1 MKKVIRFIDYW
12 NEDDVRFF
20 ASLGI
25 KVIPNESSNIYV
37 KEKHIQDSIHQYLL
51 ESDNHPLCIE
61 DYSFEYTKE
70 EILASEYCV
79 IRNYHYCGYPEHLND
94 ITCEWQDNCTSCH
107 YNAVQID
114 DYRVSKVAK
123 HKLWGFFAWVFEV
136 LFASVDLYQEVFE
149 PLGIGC
155 RPLRTKGGKIIDGVV
170 QLVIPVIDEDMVFL
184 NHNYRE
190 CPECGK
196 RKYVGAPINPFYP
209 LHKHPL
215 PHIYL
220 SKERFGDGWFSD
232 REIYIS
238 TELALK
244 LIKMKELKY
253 EWLIPCKPN
262 YEAYLTSIDGWEP
275 QQSKRLDTGKELSI
289 FV

>member
-1 MKKVIRFIDYW
+1 MKVIHDLHNFW
-12 NEDDVRFF
+12 EEKDVDFLAQF
-20 ASLGI
+20 GI
-25 KVIPNESSNIYV
+25 KRIPHDNEPI
-37 KEKHIQDSIHQYLL
+37 K
-51 ESDNHPLCIE
+51 IE
-61 DYSFEYTKE
+61 DGYIYEEIIKYFSNKQFNPLREYIQFEYSKE
-70 EILASEYCV
+70 EILGSEYCV

-155 RPLRTKGGKIIDGVV
+155 RPLRTKGEKIIDGVV

-184 NHNYRE
+184 NYNYRE

-262 YEAYLTSIDGWEP
+262 YEAYLASIDGWEP
-275 QQSKRLDTGKELSI
+275 QQSKRLDPGKELSI

>member
-1 MKKVIRFIDYW
+1 MKVIHDLHNFW
-12 NEDDVRFF
+12 EENDVDFLAQF
-20 ASLGI
+20 GI
-25 KVIPNESSNIYV
+25 KRIPNDNEPIKIEEGYIYEEIIKYFSNKQFNPLREY
-37 KEKHIQDSIHQYLL
+37 IQ
-51 ESDNHPLCIE
+51 
-61 DYSFEYTKE
+61 FEYSKE
-70 EILASEYCV
+70 EILGSEYCV

-184 NHNYRE
+184 NYNYRE

-262 YEAYLTSIDGWEP
+262 YEAYLASIDGWEP
-275 QQSKRLDTGKELSI
+275 QQSKWLDPGKELSI

>member
-1 MKKVIRFIDYW
+1 MKVIHDLHNFW
-12 NEDDVRFF
+12 EENDVDFLAQF
-20 ASLGI
+20 GI
-25 KVIPNESSNIYV
+25 KRIPNDNEPIKIEEGYTYEEIIKYFSNKQFNPLREY
-37 KEKHIQDSIHQYLL
+37 IQ
-51 ESDNHPLCIE
+51 
-61 DYSFEYTKE
+61 FEYSKE

-184 NHNYRE
+184 NHNYQE

>member
-1 MKKVIRFIDYW
+1 MKVIHDLHNFW
-12 NEDDVRFF
+12 EENDVDFLAQF
-20 ASLGI
+20 GI
-25 KVIPNESSNIYV
+25 KRIPNDNEPIKIEEGYIYEEIIKYFSNKQFNPLREY
-37 KEKHIQDSIHQYLL
+37 IQ
-51 ESDNHPLCIE
+51 
-61 DYSFEYTKE
+61 FEYSKE
-70 EILASEYCV
+70 EILGSEYCV

-136 LFASVDLYQEVFE
+136 LFVSVDLYQEVFE

-190 CPECGK
+190 CPDCGK

-262 YEAYLTSIDGWEP
+262 YEAYLASIDGWEP
-275 QQSKRLDTGKELSI
+275 QQSKRLDPGKELSI

>member
-1 MKKVIRFIDYW
+1 MKVIHDLHNFW
-12 NEDDVRFF
+12 EENDVDFLAQF
-20 ASLGI
+20 GI
-25 KVIPNESSNIYV
+25 KRIPNDNEPIKIEEGYIYEEIIKYFSNKQFNPLREY
-37 KEKHIQDSIHQYLL
+37 IQ
-51 ESDNHPLCIE
+51 
-61 DYSFEYTKE
+61 FEYSKE

-190 CPECGK
+190 CPDCGK

-262 YEAYLTSIDGWEP
+262 YEAYLASIDGWEP
-275 QQSKRLDTGKELSI
+275 QHSKRLDPGKELSI

>member
-1 MKKVIRFIDYW
+1 MKVIHDLHNFW
-12 NEDDVRFF
+12 EENDVDFLAQF
-20 ASLGI
+20 GI
-25 KVIPNESSNIYV
+25 KRIPNDNEPIKIEEGYIYEEIIKYFSNKQFNPLREY
-37 KEKHIQDSIHQYLL
+37 IQ
-51 ESDNHPLCIE
+51 
-61 DYSFEYTKE
+61 FEYSKE
-70 EILASEYCV
+70 EILGSEYCV

-184 NHNYRE
+184 NYNYRE

-262 YEAYLTSIDGWEP
+262 YEAYLASIDGWEP
-275 QQSKRLDTGKELSI
+275 QQSKRLDPGKDLSI

>member
-1 MKKVIRFIDYW
+1 MKVIHDLHNFW
-12 NEDDVRFF
+12 EENDVDFLAQF
-20 ASLGI
+20 GI
-25 KVIPNESSNIYV
+25 KRIPNDNEPIKIEEGYTYEEIIKYFSNKQFNPLREY
-37 KEKHIQDSIHQYLL
+37 IQ
-51 ESDNHPLCIE
+51 
-61 DYSFEYTKE
+61 FEYSKE

-184 NHNYRE
+184 NHNYQE

-196 RKYVGAPINPFYP
+196 RKYVSAPINPFYP

-220 SKERFGDGWFSD
+220 SKERFGDVWFSD

-262 YEAYLTSIDGWEP
+262 YEAYLASIDGWEP
-275 QQSKRLDTGKELSI
+275 QQSKRLYPGKELSI

>member
-1 MKKVIRFIDYW
+1 MKVIHDLHNFW
-12 NEDDVRFF
+12 EENDVDFLAQF
-20 ASLGI
+20 GI
-25 KVIPNESSNIYV
+25 KRIPNDNEPIKIEEGYTYEEIIKYFSNKQFNPLREY
-37 KEKHIQDSIHQYLL
+37 IQ
-51 ESDNHPLCIE
+51 
-61 DYSFEYTKE
+61 FEYSKE

-170 QLVIPVIDEDMVFL
+170 QLVLPVIDEDMVFL

>member
-1 MKKVIRFIDYW
+1 MRKDIYEEI
-12 NEDDVRFF
+12 
-20 ASLGI
+20 I
-25 KVIPNESSNIYV
+25 KYFSNKQFNPLREY
-37 KEKHIQDSIHQYLL
+37 IQ
-51 ESDNHPLCIE
+51 
-61 DYSFEYTKE
+61 FEYSKE

-184 NHNYRE
+184 NYNYRE

-253 EWLIPCKPN
+253 EWLIPCKPD
-262 YEAYLTSIDGWEP
+262 YEAYLASIDGWEP
-275 QQSKRLDTGKELSI
+275 QQSKRLDPGKELSI

>member
-1 MKKVIRFIDYW
+1 MKVIHDLHNFW
-12 NEDDVRFF
+12 EENDVDFLAQF
-20 ASLGI
+20 GI
-25 KVIPNESSNIYV
+25 KRIPNDNEPIKIEEGYTYEEIIKYFSNKQFNPLREY
-37 KEKHIQDSIHQYLL
+37 IQ
-51 ESDNHPLCIE
+51 
-61 DYSFEYTKE
+61 FEYSKE

-123 HKLWGFFAWVFEV
+123 HKLWGFLAWVFEV
-136 LFASVDLYQEVFE
+136 LFASVDFYQEVFE

-184 NHNYRE
+184 NHNYQE

>member
-1 MKKVIRFIDYW
+1 MKVIHDLHNFW
-12 NEDDVRFF
+12 EENDVDFLAQF
-20 ASLGI
+20 GI
-25 KVIPNESSNIYV
+25 KRIPNDNEPIKIEEGYTYEEIIKYFSNKQFNPLREY
-37 KEKHIQDSIHQYLL
+37 IQ
-51 ESDNHPLCIE
+51 
-61 DYSFEYTKE
+61 FEYSKE

-196 RKYVGAPINPFYP
+196 RKYVSAPINPFYP

-262 YEAYLTSIDGWEP
+262 YEAYLASIDGWEP
-275 QQSKRLDTGKELSI
+275 QQSKRLYPGKELSI

>member
-1 MKKVIRFIDYW
+1 MKVIHDLHNFW
-12 NEDDVRFF
+12 EENDVDFLAQF
-20 ASLGI
+20 GI
-25 KVIPNESSNIYV
+25 KRIPNDNEPIKIEEGYIYEEIIKYFSNKQFNPLREY
-37 KEKHIQDSIHQYLL
+37 IQ
-51 ESDNHPLCIE
+51 
-61 DYSFEYTKE
+61 FEYSKE

-262 YEAYLTSIDGWEP
+262 YEAYLASIDGWEP
-275 QQSKRLDTGKELSI
+275 QQSKRLDPGKELSI

>member
-1 MKKVIRFIDYW
+1 MKVIHDLHNFW
-12 NEDDVRFF
+12 EENDVDFLAQF
-20 ASLGI
+20 GI
-25 KVIPNESSNIYV
+25 KRIPNDNEPIKIEEGYIYEEIIKYFSNKQFNPLREY
-37 KEKHIQDSIHQYLL
+37 IQ
-51 ESDNHPLCIE
+51 
-61 DYSFEYTKE
+61 FEYSKE
-70 EILASEYCV
+70 EILGSEYCV

-155 RPLRTKGGKIIDGVV
+155 RPLRTKGGKIMDGVV
-170 QLVIPVIDEDMVFL
+170 QLVIPVIDEDMVFV
-184 NHNYRE
+184 NYNYRE

-262 YEAYLTSIDGWEP
+262 YEAYLASIDGWEP
-275 QQSKRLDTGKELSI
+275 QQSKRLDPGKELSI

>member
-1 MKKVIRFIDYW
+1 MKVIHDLHNFW
-12 NEDDVRFF
+12 EENDVDFLAQF
-20 ASLGI
+20 GI
-25 KVIPNESSNIYV
+25 KRIPNDNEPIKIEEGYIYEEIIKYFSNKQFNPLREYV
-37 KEKHIQDSIHQYLL
+37 Q
-51 ESDNHPLCIE
+51 
-61 DYSFEYTKE
+61 FEYSKE

-184 NHNYRE
+184 NYNYRE

-262 YEAYLTSIDGWEP
+262 YEAYLASIDGWEP
-275 QQSKRLDTGKELSI
+275 QQSKRLDPGKELSI

>member
-1 MKKVIRFIDYW
+1 MKVIHDLHNFW
-12 NEDDVRFF
+12 EENDVDFLAQF
-20 ASLGI
+20 GI
-25 KVIPNESSNIYV
+25 KRIPNDNEPIKIEEGYIYEEIIKYFSNKQFNPLREY
-37 KEKHIQDSIHQYLL
+37 IQ
-51 ESDNHPLCIE
+51 
-61 DYSFEYTKE
+61 FEYSKE
-70 EILASEYCV
+70 EILGSEYCV

-184 NHNYRE
+184 NYNYRE

-262 YEAYLTSIDGWEP
+262 YEAYLASIDGWEP
-275 QQSKRLDTGKELSI
+275 QHSKRLDPGKELSI

>member
-1 MKKVIRFIDYW
+1 MKVIHDLHNFW
-12 NEDDVRFF
+12 EENDVDFLAQF
-20 ASLGI
+20 GI
-25 KVIPNESSNIYV
+25 KRIPNDNEPIKIEEGYIYEEIIKYFSNKQFNPLREY
-37 KEKHIQDSIHQYLL
+37 IQ
-51 ESDNHPLCIE
+51 
-61 DYSFEYTKE
+61 FEYSKE

-184 NHNYRE
+184 NYNYRE

-253 EWLIPCKPN
+253 EWLIPCKPD
-262 YEAYLTSIDGWEP
+262 YEAYLASIDGWEP
-275 QQSKRLDTGKELSI
+275 QQSKRLDPGKELSI

>member
-1 MKKVIRFIDYW
+1 MKVIHDLHNFW
-12 NEDDVRFF
+12 EENDVDFLAQF
-20 ASLGI
+20 GI
-25 KVIPNESSNIYV
+25 KRIPNDNEPIKIEEGYTYEEIIKYFSNKQFNPLREY
-37 KEKHIQDSIHQYLL
+37 IQ
-51 ESDNHPLCIE
+51 
-61 DYSFEYTKE
+61 FEYSKE

-170 QLVIPVIDEDMVFL
+170 QLVLPVIDEDMVFL
-184 NHNYRE
+184 NYNYQE

-196 RKYVGAPINPFYP
+196 RKYVSAPINPFYP

>member
-1 MKKVIRFIDYW
+1 MKVIHDLHNFW
-12 NEDDVRFF
+12 EENDVDFLAQF
-20 ASLGI
+20 GI
-25 KVIPNESSNIYV
+25 KRIPNDNEPIKIEEGYIYEEIIKYFSNKQFNPLREY
-37 KEKHIQDSIHQYLL
+37 IQ
-51 ESDNHPLCIE
+51 
-61 DYSFEYTKE
+61 FEYSKE

-184 NHNYRE
+184 NYNYRE

-262 YEAYLTSIDGWEP
+262 YEAYLASIDGWEP
-275 QQSKRLDTGKELSI
+275 QHSKRLDPGKELSI

>member
-1 MKKVIRFIDYW
+1 MKVIHDLHNFW
-12 NEDDVRFF
+12 EENDVDFLAQF
-20 ASLGI
+20 GI
-25 KVIPNESSNIYV
+25 KRIPNDNEPIKIEEGYIYEEIIKYFSNKQFNPLREY
-37 KEKHIQDSIHQYLL
+37 IQ
-51 ESDNHPLCIE
+51 
-61 DYSFEYTKE
+61 FEYSKE

-190 CPECGK
+190 CPDCGK

-262 YEAYLTSIDGWEP
+262 YEAYLASIDGWEP
-275 QQSKRLDTGKELSI
+275 QQSKRLDPGKELSI

>member
-1 MKKVIRFIDYW
+1 MKVIHDLHNFW
-12 NEDDVRFF
+12 EENDVDFLAQF
-20 ASLGI
+20 GI
-25 KVIPNESSNIYV
+25 KRIPNDNEPIKIEEGYIYEEIIKYFSNKQFNPLREY
-37 KEKHIQDSIHQYLL
+37 IQ
-51 ESDNHPLCIE
+51 
-61 DYSFEYTKE
+61 FEYSKE

-184 NHNYRE
+184 NYNYRE
-190 CPECGK
+190 CPDCGK

-220 SKERFGDGWFSD
+220 SKDSFGDGWFSD

-262 YEAYLTSIDGWEP
+262 YEAYLASIDGWEP
-275 QQSKRLDTGKELSI
+275 QQSKRLDPGKELSI

>member
-1 MKKVIRFIDYW
+1 MKVIHDLHNFW
-12 NEDDVRFF
+12 EENDVDFLAQF
-20 ASLGI
+20 GI
-25 KVIPNESSNIYV
+25 KRIPNDNEPIKIEEGYIYEEIIKYFSNKQFNPLREY
-37 KEKHIQDSIHQYLL
+37 IQ
-51 ESDNHPLCIE
+51 
-61 DYSFEYTKE
+61 FEYSKE
-70 EILASEYCV
+70 EILGSEYCV

-190 CPECGK
+190 CPDCGK

-262 YEAYLTSIDGWEP
+262 YEAYLASIDGWEP
-275 QQSKRLDTGKELSI
+275 QQSKRLDPGKELSI

>member
-1 MKKVIRFIDYW
+1 MKVIHDLHNFW
-12 NEDDVRFF
+12 EENDVDFLAQF
-20 ASLGI
+20 GI
-25 KVIPNESSNIYV
+25 KRIPNDNEPIKIEEGYTYEEIIKYFSNKQFNPLREY
-37 KEKHIQDSIHQYLL
+37 IQ
-51 ESDNHPLCIE
+51 
-61 DYSFEYTKE
+61 FEYSKE

-275 QQSKRLDTGKELSI
+275 QQSKRLDPGKELSI

>member
-1 MKKVIRFIDYW
+1 MKVIHDLHNFW
-12 NEDDVRFF
+12 EENDVDFLAQF
-20 ASLGI
+20 GI
-25 KVIPNESSNIYV
+25 KRIPNDNEPIKIEEGYTYEEIIKYFSNKQFNPLREY
-37 KEKHIQDSIHQYLL
+37 IQ
-51 ESDNHPLCIE
+51 
-61 DYSFEYTKE
+61 FEYSKE

-262 YEAYLTSIDGWEP
+262 YEAYLASIDGWEP
-275 QQSKRLDTGKELSI
+275 QQSKRLYPGKELSI

>member
-1 MKKVIRFIDYW
+1 MKVIHDLHNFW
-12 NEDDVRFF
+12 EENDVDFLAQF
-20 ASLGI
+20 GI
-25 KVIPNESSNIYV
+25 KRIPNDNEPIKIEEGYIYEEIIKYFSNKQFNPLREY
-37 KEKHIQDSIHQYLL
+37 IQ
-51 ESDNHPLCIE
+51 
-61 DYSFEYTKE
+61 FEYSKE
-70 EILASEYCV
+70 EILGSEYCV

-184 NHNYRE
+184 NYNYRE

-262 YEAYLTSIDGWEP
+262 YEAYLASIDGWEP
-275 QQSKRLDTGKELSI
+275 QQSKR
-289 FV
+289 

>member
-1 MKKVIRFIDYW
+1 MKVIHDLHNFW
-12 NEDDVRFF
+12 EENDVDFLAQF
-20 ASLGI
+20 GI
-25 KVIPNESSNIYV
+25 KRIPNDNEPIKIEEGYTYEEIIKYFSNKQFNPLREY
-37 KEKHIQDSIHQYLL
+37 IQ
-51 ESDNHPLCIE
+51 
-61 DYSFEYTKE
+61 FEYSKE

-149 PLGIGC
+149 RLGIGC
-155 RPLRTKGGKIIDGVV
+155 RKLRKKGGKIIDGVV

-184 NHNYRE
+184 NHNYQE

-209 LHKHPL
+209 LHKH
-215 PHIYL
+215 
-220 SKERFGDGWFSD
+220 
-232 REIYIS
+232 
-238 TELALK
+238 K
-244 LIKMKELKY
+244 L
-253 EWLIPCKPN
+253 N
-262 YEAYLTSIDGWEP
+262 QSI
-275 QQSKRLDTGKELSI
+275 
-289 FV
+289 

>member
-1 MKKVIRFIDYW
+1 MKVIHDLHNFW
-12 NEDDVRFF
+12 EENDVDFLAQF
-20 ASLGI
+20 GI
-25 KVIPNESSNIYV
+25 KRIPNDNEPIKIEEGYTYEEIIKYFSNKQFNPLREY
-37 KEKHIQDSIHQYLL
+37 IQ
-51 ESDNHPLCIE
+51 
-61 DYSFEYTKE
+61 FEYSKE

-155 RPLRTKGGKIIDGVV
+155 RPLRPKGGQLIDGVV

-184 NHNYRE
+184 NHNYQE

>member
-1 MKKVIRFIDYW
+1 MKVIHDLHNFW
-12 NEDDVRFF
+12 EENDVDFLAQF
-20 ASLGI
+20 GI
-25 KVIPNESSNIYV
+25 KRIPNDNEPIKIEEGYTYEEIIKYFSNKQFNPLREY
-37 KEKHIQDSIHQYLL
+37 IQ
-51 ESDNHPLCIE
+51 
-61 DYSFEYTKE
+61 FEYSKE

-170 QLVIPVIDEDMVFL
+170 QLVLPVIDEDMVFL
-184 NHNYRE
+184 NYNLHSRQLPNE
-190 CPECGK
+190 LN
-196 RKYVGAPINPFYP
+196 IN
-209 LHKHPL
+209 
-215 PHIYL
+215 
-220 SKERFGDGWFSD
+220 
-232 REIYIS
+232 
-238 TELALK
+238 
-244 LIKMKELKY
+244 
-253 EWLIPCKPN
+253 C
-262 YEAYLTSIDGWEP
+262 
-275 QQSKRLDTGKELSI
+275 
-289 FV
+289 

>member
-1 MKKVIRFIDYW
+1 MKVIHDLHNFW
-12 NEDDVRFF
+12 EENDVDFLAQF
-20 ASLGI
+20 GI
-25 KVIPNESSNIYV
+25 KRIPNDNEPIKIEEGYTYEEIIKYFSNKQFNPLREY
-37 KEKHIQDSIHQYLL
+37 IQ
-51 ESDNHPLCIE
+51 
-61 DYSFEYTKE
+61 FEYSKE

-184 NHNYRE
+184 NHNYQE

-262 YEAYLTSIDGWEP
+262 YEAYLASIDGWEP

>member
-1 MKKVIRFIDYW
+1 MKVIHDLHNFW
-12 NEDDVRFF
+12 EENDVDFLAQF
-20 ASLGI
+20 GI
-25 KVIPNESSNIYV
+25 KRIPNDNEPIKIEEGYIYEEIIKYFSNKQFNPLREY
-37 KEKHIQDSIHQYLL
+37 IQ
-51 ESDNHPLCIE
+51 
-61 DYSFEYTKE
+61 FEYSKE

-184 NHNYRE
+184 NYNYRE

-262 YEAYLTSIDGWEP
+262 YEAYLASIDGWEP
-275 QQSKRLDTGKELSI
+275 QQSKRLDPGKELSI